1 MPVDVPVS
9 TPKTDLLT
17 ELDQPWNVIIYD
29 DPVNLMDYVTKM
41 IMKIFGYPEGKAS
54 LMMMEVHN
62 HGRSIVWSGEKER
75 AELYVQ
81 QLHEVQL
88 TAGMEQAD

>member
-1 MPVDVPVS
+1 MPVDVPIL

-41 IMKIFGYPEGKAS
+41 IMKIFGYPQSKAS